1 MCGICGILSL
11 DPNTSVEMT
20 HLQQMCDLISHRGP
34 DDQGFLHEQAIG
46 LGMRRL
52 SIIDLS
58 GGHQPIFNETGSI
71 SIVFNGEIYNH
82 QDIRTELEKRG
93 HRFVSR
99 SDTEAIVHAYEEWGE
114 DCVRQLRG
122 MFGFAIWDREKGKL
136 FIARDRMGQKP
147 LYYYRD
153 DQWFIFGSEIKSILS
168 FAFVPR
174 QTNLKALDTY
184 LSLGYIPAPET
195 MFNGIYKLPAAH
207 TLSIT
212 QDQYN
217 IQPYWDIVYDDPSK
231 NGKPKTEQE
240 YAECLQ
246 GLLQDAVRA
255 RLMSDVPLKAFLSEG
270 IDSSMIVALMSQIM
284 NRPVDTFS
292 VGFQEQ
298 EMNELPFAGI
308 AARSFGT
315 HHHEIIVDSCTPDLL
330 QKLIWHLDEPVA
342 DPAAVPTFMVSKLA
356 RQTVKVVLTGEG
368 GDELFAGYSYYRAH
382 KAPFLPVSLNQHI
395 KPALA
400 KAVNT
405 VSGRERY
412 HNRTIWHWSLP
423 PGEQMLAWVAIFT
436 DEEKRLI
443 YNPALRSAL
452 LGKDARTTFARYYQ
466 GQKTPD
472 SLHRLLYIDS
482 KVWLPDDLLMKVDK
496 MSMANSIEAR
506 SPFMDHHLVEFVAS
520 MPSRLKLN
528 GNASKYILKKVAQ
541 TILPK
546 EIFNRPKH
554 SFDVPIGRWL
564 RGSLRELTLQILAEG
579 IVPGQPLFDEQY
591 LSRTMWQKLEN
602 DQPGYARQYWTLLNL
617 ALWIREFGVTVA

>member
-255 RLMSDVPLKAFLSEG
+255 RLMSDVPLGAFLSGG